1 MSTHVSHEAVN
12 TTSELDLYFQLEAL
26 SQRCIDWGTKL
37 MGYEERSLIKTENCL
52 NDENE
57 RWRRKI
63 WVRRKVK
70 T

>member
-12 TTSELDLYFQLEAL
+12 TTSELDFNFQLEAL
-26 SQRCIDWGTKL
+26 SQSFIDWETKL
-37 MGYEERSLIKTENCL
+37 MGYEERSLLKTENCL

-57 RWRRKI
+57 CWRRQI
-63 WVRRKVK
+63 RVRRKVK